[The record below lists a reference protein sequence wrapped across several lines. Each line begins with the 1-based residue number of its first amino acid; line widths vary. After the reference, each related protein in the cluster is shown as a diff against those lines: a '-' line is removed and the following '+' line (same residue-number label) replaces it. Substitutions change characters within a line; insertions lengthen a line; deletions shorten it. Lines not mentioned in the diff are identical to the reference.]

1 MWAFILSAQRK
12 RTGYRKKVKICR
24 FTVSQRASA
33 GGVRGV
39 RPPAQAELR
48 FVDDIYCVYPVL
60 GVYL

>member
-1 MWAFILSAQRK
+1 ME
-12 RTGYRKKVKICR
+12 KKCKFVGLMFK
-24 FTVSQRASA
+24 RASA

-39 RPPAQAELR
+39 LPPAQAELR